1 MTSHEHPDETLQAIR
16 DVIATMGQEE
26 APATSV
32 LGGVALPAEYVQH
45 TVSMSPSI
53 VGDPQLETT
62 YRGLADEMLRN
73 AGAGVTDELR
83 NALAEHLGSGVLEAV
98 GGAKPGSELEV
109 DDPVQQF
116 LAEAEAGVRDGS
128 LLKTLVSELEEVK
141 RFVAESTGPPPRTF
155 IGRWR
160 ARRAE
165 EAATAE
171 RYAERQAE
179 LRELRGHTRDQGY
192 LDMRD
197 LQPDDEISL
206 SMRTHPIDP
215 QVVTATLHGRVEGFE
230 TVEEGRYAGQRG
242 VVIRV
247 AEEERTYKKTFVS
260 DPLPEDSRIVLVGT
274 GLPSN
279 LHMQHGGR
287 IAHDQTPIILWRGRS
302 RTITARSE
310 HFGNHTRNLHI
321 DQMTVNGTTMLPDEL
336 PTERM

>member
-1 MTSHEHPDETLQAIR
+1 MTSHEHPDETLPAIR
-16 DVIATMGQEE
+16 DVIATMGQEGSVT
-26 APATSV
+26 PA
-32 LGGVALPAEYVQH
+32 LGGVALPVEYVQH

-62 YRGLADEMLRN
+62 YRGLADEMLRS
-73 AGAGVTDELR
+73 AGAGVTNELR

-98 GGAKPGSELEV
+98 GAGTKTGRELEV

-128 LLKTLVSELEEVK
+128 LLKTLVDELEEVK

-165 EAATAE
+165 EAAAAE

-179 LRELRGHTRDQGY
+179 LHELRAHTRDQGY
-192 LDMRD
+192 LDMGD

-230 TVEEGRYAGQRG
+230 TVEEGRYAGQLG

-247 AEEERTYKKTFVS
+247 AEEERTCKKTFVS

-310 HFGNHTRNLHI
+310 HFGNATRNLHI

-336 PTERM
+336 PTERT